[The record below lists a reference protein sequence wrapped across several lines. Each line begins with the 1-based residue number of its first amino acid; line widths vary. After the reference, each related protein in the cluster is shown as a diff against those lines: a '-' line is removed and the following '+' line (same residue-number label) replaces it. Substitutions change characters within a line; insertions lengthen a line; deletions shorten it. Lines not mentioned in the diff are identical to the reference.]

1 MTKPKGRGA
10 SAEKYM
16 IKNFPYRREFKN
28 FFMLKLNDKNK
39 FLNELKRKRYKTE
52 KDYALLRLYLI

>member
-10 SAEKYM
+10 SDEKYM
-16 IKNFPYRREFKN
+16 IKNFPYRHKFKH
-28 FFMLKLNDKNK
+28 FFMLKLSDKNK
-39 FLNELKRKRYKTE
+39 FLNQLKRKRYKTE

>member
-1 MTKPKGRGA
+1 MTKLAGRSA

-16 IKNFPYRREFKN
+16 IKNFPYRREFKH

-39 FLNELKRKRYKTE
+39 FLNELKERDTKTE
-52 KDYALLRLYLI
+52 KDYVT